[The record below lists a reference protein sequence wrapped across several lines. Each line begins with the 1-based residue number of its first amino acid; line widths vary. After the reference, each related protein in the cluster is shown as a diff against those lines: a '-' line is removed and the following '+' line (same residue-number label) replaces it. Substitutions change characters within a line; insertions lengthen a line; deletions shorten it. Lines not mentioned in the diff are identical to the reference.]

1 MALASRRGFTR
12 CEAVAKWGVVM
23 ITSHAIQAIA
33 FILLCDNGIDAVDAC
48 NALLDA
54 QAANQLAR
62 AAEQESDALNATSE
76 AMAARMRKPGDGDGD
91 GVAFALRFAAVELLK
106 SGWLPDGWES

>member
-1 MALASRRGFTR
+1 MKPIS
-12 CEAVAKWGVVM
+12 
-23 ITSHAIQAIA
+23 SHAIQAIA
-33 FILLCDNGIDAVDAC
+33 FILLCQNGIDAVDAC

-62 AAEQESDALNATSE
+62 AARNEADAMNAAVDDITD
-76 AMAARMRKPGDGDGD
+76 RNRKPGDPWVPGTS
-91 GVAFALRFAAVELLK
+91 AIQILK